1 MTQGSSAVPAGV
13 PVSLDAIAEAVA
25 RRFKAERRVLS
36 FDEYLALFDEN
47 PVASSRDASRYVRDC
62 FLHFGSRRVERPWGE
77 ATRWNLFDCPWEKPD
92 DGTRP
97 RGALVGQE
105 EVQEEIFRA
114 VSNYAREGKP
124 TRFVFMHGPNGSA
137 KSTTVA
143 CLFAALE
150 HYTAKPEGALY
161 CFSFVFPTTK
171 TVRGALGFGSDG
183 GTRDAPPTSFAH
195 LTDEALDAKIPIE
208 PRDHPLFLLPPEE
221 RRRYLESRWAKLPAG
236 TEPPPRWLLEGQLSH
251 KAQQIVQAL
260 LASHA
265 GDFREVLRHVRV
277 ERYFV
282 SRRYR
287 VGAVTVGPQMHVDA
301 GERQLTADRS
311 LANLPAS
318 LQAISMYEARGELV
332 DAAGGLLEFSDLLKR
347 PLDAFKYLQLTVETG
362 EVTLSQQNVQLNCV
376 MIASANELHLDAFRE
391 HPEYASFRGR
401 FEPVRV
407 PYLISH
413 AQERELYE
421 TLVVPQTRVPA
432 APHAAELAAVFAVLT
447 RMRKPTAE
455 HFAGPVCAIV
465 GSLSAIE
472 KAELYASGTAPER
485 LSADDRKLLRG
496 AIGEL
501 VRESYSFPVYEGRVG
516 ASPREMRVVLL
527 DAAQSAKG
535 FLSPLAVLEAIDQL
549 CQRKSDFEWLTQ
561 DTLPGLYHDVKAFRS
576 YLLERLFAAW
586 SAEFDAASGLVDEKQ
601 YGDLFDRYVQH
612 VSVWVKGERLYDRV
626 TRQEVDPDE
635 KLMKEVEGLL
645 GAKGDAKEARH
656 GLISAIAAWSIDH
669 PGQKVDAAHVFPHM
683 LKTIRDAVFAQR
695 RAAIGQLLR
704 DVTHVL
710 HGVEGSVD
718 APRRDECEAVIA
730 RLRERFGYLRP
741 AAEEMCANLLRKRFP
756 DIVT

>member
-1 MTQGSSAVPAGV
+1 MTHEATDAT
-13 PVSLDAIAEAVA
+13 PVTLDSIAEAVA
-25 RRFKAERRVLS
+25 SRFKAERRVLA
-36 FDEYLALFDEN
+36 FDEYLALFDEA
-47 PVASSRDASRYVRDC
+47 PVQNARDASRYLRDC
-62 FLHFGSRRVERPWGE
+62 FLHYGSRTVARPWGE
-77 ATRWNLFDCPWEKPD
+77 AKRWNLFDLPWEEPE

-124 TRFVFMHGPNGSA
+124 TRLVFLHGPNGSA
-137 KSTTVA
+137 KSTTVS

-150 HYTAKPEGALY
+150 HYATKPEGALY

-171 TVRGALGFGSDG
+171 TLRGSLGFGSEG
-183 GTRDAPPTSFAH
+183 GTRDKPSSSFAH
-195 LTDEALDAKIPIE
+195 LADEALDAKIAIE
-208 PRDHPLFLLPPEE
+208 PRDHPLFLLPVEE
-221 RRRYLESRWAKLPAG
+221 RRRYLESRWARLPGG

-251 KAQQIVQAL
+251 KAQQIVEAL
-260 LASHA
+260 LGSHG

-277 ERYFV
+277 ERYFL

-287 VGAVTVGPQMHVDA
+287 VGAITVGPQMHVDA

-362 EVTLSQQNVQLNCV
+362 EVALSQQNVQLNCV

-407 PYLISH
+407 PYLLSYE
-413 AQERELYE
+413 QERELYE

-432 APHAAELAAVFAVLT
+432 APHAAELAAIFAVLT
-447 RMRKPTAE
+447 RMRKPVPERFGKAL
-455 HFAGPVCAIV
+455 GAIV
-465 GSLSAIE
+465 ASLSAIE
-472 KAELYASGTAPER
+472 KAELYAHGRAPER
-485 LSADDRKLLRG
+485 LSGDEQKLL
-496 AIGEL
+496 ANAVAEL
-501 VRESYSFPVYEGRVG
+501 VNETAGFPIYEGRVG
-516 ASPREMRVVLL
+516 ASPREMRVALL
-527 DAAQSAKG
+527 DAAQSPKG
-535 FLSPLAVLEAIDQL
+535 FLSPLAVLEAIDVL
-549 CQRKSDFEWLTQ
+549 CQRKSDFEWLKE
-561 DTLPGLYHDVKAFRS
+561 DNLPGLYHDVKAFRT
-576 YLLERLFAAW
+576 YLLERLQSAW
-586 SAEFDAASGLVDEKQ
+586 AAEFDAASGLVDEKQ
-601 YGDLFDRYVQH
+601 YGELFERYVQH

-635 KLMKEVEGLL
+635 KMMQEVEGLL
-645 GAKGDAKEARH
+645 GVTGDRKEARQ
-656 GLISAIAAWSIDH
+656 GLISSIAAWSIDH
-669 PGQKVDAAHVFPHM
+669 PGEKIDAARVFPQKMKVIH
-683 LKTIRDAVFAQR
+683 DAVFADR
-695 RAAIGQLLR
+695 RAAIGLLLR
-704 DVTHVL
+704 DVTRVL
-710 HGVEGSVD
+710 HGMD
-718 APRRDECEAVIA
+718 AGLEEARRAECETVIT
-730 RLRERFGYLRP
+730 RLRDRFGYLRP
-741 AAEEMCANLLRKRFP
+741 AAAEMCSHQLRKRFP